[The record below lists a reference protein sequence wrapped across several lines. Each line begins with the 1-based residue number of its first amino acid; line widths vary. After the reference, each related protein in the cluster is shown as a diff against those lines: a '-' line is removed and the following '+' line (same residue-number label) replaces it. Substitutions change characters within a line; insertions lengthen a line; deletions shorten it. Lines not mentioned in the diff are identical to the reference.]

1 MKTLD
6 DQMPSGYFEGLPNRT
21 LARLEDSSMQT
32 TGTSSGDVSTSTGQ
46 PPQLKQRDE
55 DSGLHDIRE
64 LASSQRMRLSSRR
77 VGSTSPPVDEDI
89 LASTSGSWKAV
100 ALPEPARMISLP
112 ELSELPAVIETK
124 SEPKETKKDR
134 KSRKSGEL
142 AAAQAAVLPS
152 QSAPALP
159 VAAKADAPVD
169 ATLRLDEPVAKPAAV
184 APIIPMQIGSRI
196 AAPKK
201 SNKGLVLGVLGAG
214 LAAAAGIVVYVQTK
228 GDATKQAAS
237 TMASDTAPA
246 RQNLGEGVAGAPA
259 EKARASAPTAQAIA
273 TDDLDKKADEP
284 AGTAS
289 GPADAAIV
297 APDPAPAKAP
307 PRKGKVDTKP
317 DGKKQGKQIIE
328 VPGPDPKTEK
338 PTKKPEVPVTKG
350 DKPKDG
356 EPDFDQL
363 LKEAGE
369 EKPKEIKPKLE
380 RTALSAGDFKKGM
393 SAVQGRAQKCYDGTQ
408 GTASVKLTIAPSGQ
422 VTKVVVSGQFA
433 GTSVAA
439 CIEAAVKGAS
449 FPAWDGGPQ
458 SMGYSYLLSE

>member
-32 TGTSSGDVSTSTGQ
+32 TGTTGDASTSTGQ
-46 PPQLKQRDE
+46 PPQLDQRDE

-77 VGSTSPPVDEDI
+77 ISTSPPVDEDL

-100 ALPEPARMISLP
+100 ALPEPARMVSLP
-112 ELSELPAVIETK
+112 ELSELPAVIE
-124 SEPKETKKDR
+124 PKETKKER

-142 AAAQAAVLPS
+142 SAAQAAVLPS

-159 VAAKADAPVD
+159 VVAKVDAPVD
-169 ATLRLDEPVAKPAAV
+169 APLRLDEPVAKPAVATPAV
-184 APIIPMQIGSRI
+184 APVVSIGSRI

-201 SNKGLVLGVLGAG
+201 TNKGIVLGVLGAG
-214 LAAAAGIVVYVQTK
+214 LAAAAGFVVYVQTK
-228 GDATKQAAS
+228 GDAKDNTAAP
-237 TMASDTAPA
+237 MASDPA
-246 RQNLGEGVAGAPA
+246 VTSREKTGGMAEGVGGAPSEA
-259 EKARASAPTAQAIA
+259 ARAAAPTAQAIA
-273 TDDLDKKADEP
+273 TDDAVDKKAEG
-284 AGTAS
+284 AAT
-289 GPADAAIV
+289 GPSDLGVAAQ
-297 APDPAPAKAP
+297 DPAPAKAS
-307 PRKGKVDTKP
+307 PRKGKVDAKP
-317 DGKKQGKQIIE
+317 DAKKVIE
-328 VPGPDPKTEK
+328 VPGPDKVEK
-338 PTKKPEVPVTKG
+338 PTKKAPEVPVTKE
-350 DKPKDG
+350 KPKDG

-363 LKEAGE
+363 LKEAGD
-369 EKPKEIKPKLE
+369 EKPKEVKPKLE

-393 SAVQGRAQKCYDGTQ
+393 AAVQGRAQKCYDGTQ

-422 VTKVVVSGQFA
+422 VSKVVVSGQFA
-433 GTSVAA
+433 GTPVAA